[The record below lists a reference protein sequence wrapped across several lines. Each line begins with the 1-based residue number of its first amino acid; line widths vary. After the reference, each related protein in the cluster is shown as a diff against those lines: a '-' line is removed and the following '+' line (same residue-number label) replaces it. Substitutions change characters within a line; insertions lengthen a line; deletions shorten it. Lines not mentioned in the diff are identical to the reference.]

1 MKMSFIVVVVILFS
15 LPIIVRS
22 NDAIPADKA
31 QLGSWFDKH
40 LAVKKPAAVG
50 GGGPPKVIRV
60 GGGGQFRTVTEAINS
75 IPVGN
80 AHRVVVSIAPGNYT
94 EKITIPKEKPFVTL
108 YGDPK
113 NMPVLVFAGTAAKY
127 GTVECATLT
136 AESDHFM
143 GVNLKVVNS
152 APRPDGKMVGAQA
165 AAVRVGGDASVFYN
179 CKFYGYQDTVF
190 DYKGRH
196 LFKDCYIEGT
206 VDFIF
211 GSARSLYLNCEIHVI
226 PGDGNAIIT
235 AHARNDAKEETGF
248 SFVHC
253 SITGTAPNAVLGRSW
268 FPYPRVVFALCDI
281 SSVIIPEGWSN
292 NFHPET
298 NSTVYFGEFNN
309 RGPGANMEK
318 RVTFA
323 KKLTPA
329 EANPFITLAYIEAS
343 TWLLPA
349 AGI

>member
-143 GVNLKVVNS
+143 GVNLKVVVCSQNLVS
-152 APRPDGKMVGAQA
+152 LMIT
-165 AAVRVGGDASVFYN
+165 
-179 CKFYGYQDTVF
+179 QD
-190 DYKGRH
+190 
-196 LFKDCYIEGT
+196 
-206 VDFIF
+206 
-211 GSARSLYLNCEIHVI
+211 
-226 PGDGNAIIT
+226 
-235 AHARNDAKEETGF
+235 
-248 SFVHC
+248 
-253 SITGTAPNAVLGRSW
+253 
-268 FPYPRVVFALCDI
+268 
-281 SSVIIPEGWSN
+281 
-292 NFHPET
+292 
-298 NSTVYFGEFNN
+298 
-309 RGPGANMEK
+309 ME
-318 RVTFA
+318 
-323 KKLTPA
+323 
-329 EANPFITLAYIEAS
+329 
-343 TWLLPA
+343 
-349 AGI
+349 